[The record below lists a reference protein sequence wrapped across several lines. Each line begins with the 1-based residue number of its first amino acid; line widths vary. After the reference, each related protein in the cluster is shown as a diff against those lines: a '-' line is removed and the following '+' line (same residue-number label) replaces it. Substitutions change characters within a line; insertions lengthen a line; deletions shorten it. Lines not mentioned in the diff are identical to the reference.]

1 MFQLWKLVLLCG
13 LLAGTSASLLDNLG
27 KDVLRKLKT
36 GLEQG
41 LDNLDST
48 LQTIFQQLKTDF
60 ALPQESN
67 TAEAQENTEETKNL
81 LEQLISGIFQVVY
94 RLTGVKISNL
104 HILDLTLEATSDSSA
119 DMKIPI
125 TADVNVKLPVLGEI
139 VDLALDLVL
148 QFHVSVETDED
159 TDVYKVV
166 VEECS
171 NDQHS
176 ISLTMLGRSGLYQFS
191 LFSKHIELLNEVLKL
206 VTNLVNEVLS
216 LVTEYEVCPLVRSL
230 LESLDADYVKNHI
243 GEAGLQMFAE
253 LGVDSL
259 QVTMK
264 NTSYTSIWNYPYF
277 VLATFTLGQGYRS
290 LLRCMWLNEG
300 D

>member
-1 MFQLWKLVLLCG
+1 MTVFMSRTGLQIPAEVQLFGPGVVIQREEVMCQDKMFQLWKLVLLCG

-41 LDNLDST
+41 LDNFDST
-48 LQTIFQQLKTDF
+48 LQSESTTDD
-60 ALPQESN
+60 
-67 TAEAQENTEETKNL
+67 
-81 LEQLISGIFQVVY
+81 QVKV
-94 RLTGVKISNL
+94 SNL

-125 TADVNVKLPVLGEI
+125 TANVNMKLPVLGEI

-176 ISLTMLGRSGLYQFS
+176 ISLTMLGR
-191 LFSKHIELLNEVLKL
+191 HIGLLNEVLKF

-216 LVTEYEVCPLVRSL
+216 LVTEYEVCPLIHSL
-230 LESLDADYVKNHI
+230 LESLDAEYVKNRI
-243 GEAGLQMFAE
+243 GKVKYGQSGQRRPGSKAGWEFGIIQPYLLVLQMGT
-253 LGVDSL
+253 LKSRMGKK
-259 QVTMK
+259 VTRGRVE
-264 NTSYTSIWNYPYF
+264 TASF
-277 VLATFTLGQGYRS
+277 CF
-290 LLRCMWLNEG
+290 C
-300 D
+300 

>member
-13 LLAGTSASLLDNLG
+13 LLAGTSASLFDSFG

-36 GLEQG
+36 GLEKG

-48 LQTIFQQLKTDF
+48 LQTIFQQLKTVF
-60 ALPQESN
+60 TLPQESN

-119 DMKIPI
+119 NVKIPI
-125 TADVNVKLPVLGEI
+125 TANVNVKLPVLGEI

-148 QFHVSVETDED
+148 QFRVSIETVED
-159 TDVYKVV
+159 TDIYKVV
-166 VEECS
+166 VEECN

-176 ISLTMLGRSGLYQFS
+176 ISLTVLGRRIG
-191 LFSKHIELLNEVLKL
+191 LLNEVLNFA
-206 VTNLVNEVLS
+206 TNLVNEVLS
-216 LVTEYEVCPLVRSL
+216 
-230 LESLDADYVKNHI
+230 
-243 GEAGLQMFAE
+243 
-253 LGVDSL
+253 
-259 QVTMK
+259 
-264 NTSYTSIWNYPYF
+264 W
-277 VLATFTLGQGYRS
+277 
-290 LLRCMWLNEG
+290 
-300 D
+300 